1 MTESRGRRLGWG
13 WEMGPGVQSSQNQPV
28 TGGQS
33 HGRQR
38 VWEQNGFSGASLG
51 YAGLT
56 LCLTDRWRD
65 GGSEWGRQSWGPDS
79 CPSTSLLMSAAW
91 AGGGEGTLLFT
102 PWVTCTSVSLSV
114 HSEAWPRGT
123 LVPFSASASGA
134 SLSLSFL

>member
-1 MTESRGRRLGWG
+1 MTEFRGRRLGWG
-13 WEMGPGVQSSQNQPV
+13 WEMGPGVQSSQHQPV

-33 HGRQR
+33 HDRQR

-56 LCLTDRWRD
+56 LCLIDRWRD
-65 GGSEWGRQSWGPDS
+65 GGSEWGRQSWGSDS

-91 AGGGEGTLLFT
+91 AGGGEGTLLST

-114 HSEAWPRGT
+114 HSEAWSRGT
-123 LVPFSASASGA
+123 LVPFSALASGD
-134 SLSLSFL
+134 SLSLLFL